1 MVRGSA
7 LSFGRLVFLA
17 VALVSAAVVRGET
30 AADPDEPPLAG
41 VSESAVL
48 QPVPGA
54 SGPEFRYRLE
64 YELARTEATSWTG
77 DGTTIAGLNNV
88 RVSSTNLPGE
98 GPSQAVH
105 RLRLRGVLEP
115 QDDTAWEAI
124 DRLQARLE
132 EVEAK
137 VTFDTIGFLS
147 RLNDLQDRAR
157 RVPGWVLETE
167 VSDWP
172 VPPGTTQTRWYGW
185 RRWDLRVRALVTR
198 PEGEVGSVRFVA
210 AVVWLPESSPIHEG
224 PQRAIVPGESAPN
237 LAEFE
242 DPEAQRDLRDVTL
255 FGGDGRM
262 LAKDAPGIALRPRG
276 ANLTSVVIRL
286 VNDTD
291 EPVTMIVPAG
301 TVLIPTSADVQS
313 MMVAATT
320 RVTVEPRSSGE
331 ARCRA
336 VCLNIGK
343 EEPDETVEMRSEPAE
358 NDGFRNL
365 AALAES
371 QTQRG
376 PWDQARTWVFTD
388 AASLEQINERIFP
401 AVTPGTYL
409 RTLKDVAEVGGR
421 DMLDA
426 ERKRLLDPALLLGET
441 ATEEAQR
448 WMVDLL
454 AGVDP
459 KQLASS
465 LRRNVDRVRD
475 EIRRAKDVGEMAS
488 KLSLARVLGDSG
500 NVDLQETALDMI
512 QRGVP
517 ADKREL
523 FVKGNGLDVAVKLL
537 GSKDEKIVN
546 RALDIIALFQPQI
559 ALTRLAT
566 NEVGK
571 RVESVLVSIVGGP
584 RSKVGSFVSKASGIL
599 RRIRL

>member
-1 MVRGSA
+1 M
-7 LSFGRLVFLA
+7 
-17 VALVSAAVVRGET
+17 
-30 AADPDEPPLAG
+30 AADDSPLAG
-41 VSESAVL
+41 VSEAEVL
-48 QPVPGA
+48 QPIAGA

-64 YELARTEATSWTG
+64 YELARTDATSWTG

-98 GPSQAVH
+98 GQSTAMH
-105 RLRLRGVLEP
+105 RLSLRGVLQP

-124 DRLQARLE
+124 NRLKSGLE
-132 EVEAK
+132 EVEAR
-137 VTFDTIGFLS
+137 VTFDTIGFLGK
-147 RLNDLQDRAR
+147 LNDLQDRAR
-157 RVPGWVLETE
+157 RVPGWVLEA
-167 VSDWP
+167 VVADWA
-172 VPPGTTQTRWYGW
+172 VPSGTTQTRWYGW
-185 RRWDLRVRALVTR
+185 RRWDLRVRAVVTQ
-198 PEGEVGSVRFVA
+198 PAGEVGSVRFVA
-210 AVVWLPESSPIHEG
+210 AVVWLPERTPIHEG
-224 PQRAIVPGESAPN
+224 PQRVIVPGEAAPN

-242 DPEAQRDLRDVTL
+242 EPEAQSDLRDVTL

-262 LAKDAPGIALRPRG
+262 LPKDAPGITLRPRG
-276 ANLTSVVIRL
+276 ANLNAVVIRL

-313 MMVAATT
+313 MMVVSTT

-343 EEPDETVEMRSEPAE
+343 KEPDETVEMRSEPAK

-409 RTLKDVAEVGGR
+409 RTLKEVAEVSGR

-426 ERKRLLDPALLLGET
+426 EMRKLLDPALMLSET

-454 AGVDP
+454 GGVDP
-459 KQLASS
+459 RQLADN
-465 LRRNVDRVRD
+465 LRRNVNQVRD
-475 EIRRAKDVGEMAS
+475 QLRQANDVQEMAS
-488 KLSLARVLGDSG
+488 KLSLAKVLGDSG

-512 QRGVP
+512 QRAVP
-517 ADKREL
+517 ADKRDL

-537 GSKDEKIVN
+537 GSKNEKIVN
-546 RALDIIALFQPQI
+546 KALDVLTLFQPQI